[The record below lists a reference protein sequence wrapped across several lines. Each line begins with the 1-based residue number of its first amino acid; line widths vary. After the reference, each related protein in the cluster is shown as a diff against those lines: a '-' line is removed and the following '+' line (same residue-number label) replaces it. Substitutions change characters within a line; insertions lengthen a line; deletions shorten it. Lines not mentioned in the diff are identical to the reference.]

1 VKVEVAKV
9 CSVGERTEK
18 KIAVLMKY
26 LDEAPTEVGPA
37 IVSSC
42 MLFTIKYIKAIKNE
56 LKELEEDMK
65 EGFAS
70 L

>member
-1 VKVEVAKV
+1 
-9 CSVGERTEK
+9 
-18 KIAVLMKY
+18 
-26 LDEAPTEVGPA
+26 
-37 IVSSC
+37 